1 MKQAVLTKSLN
12 FITKYKDYSE
22 EDINKLKYGLEG
34 IYLTITK
41 MIIIVLLSIIFGIFR
56 EVIILLF
63 LFNIIRYF
71 GFGVHARK
79 SSECLI
85 FSILCFI
92 IMPIIFLNS
101 KLDKE
106 VILVTG
112 IICTVLLLFFAPAD
126 TKKRPLTNFKKKLI
140 RKLITILI
148 GGIYTYLSLSIDNY
162 TYSILFILSVV
173 IETIIVSPITYKI
186 LGQSYNNFKIVD

>member
-12 FITKYKDYSE
+12 FITKYKNYSE

-106 VILVTG
+106 VILVAG

-148 GGIYTYLSLSIDNY
+148 GGIYIYLSLSIDNY

-173 IETIIVSPITYKI
+173 IEAIIVSPITYKI
-186 LGQSYNNFKIVD
+186 LGQSYNNSKIVD

>member
-12 FITKYKDYSE
+12 FITKYKNYSE

-85 FSILCFI
+85 SSILLFI
-92 IMPIIFLNS
+92 VFPFVFLKWSISKDILFYLSIISLITF
-101 KLDKE
+101 
-106 VILVTG
+106 IP
-112 IICTVLLLFFAPAD
+112 FAPAD
-126 TKKRPLTNFKKKLI
+126 TIKRVFKNKKKRYI
-140 RKLITILI
+140 RKILTILV
-148 GGIYTYLSLSIDNY
+148 GIIYLIISLMTKGKIMSKLLQLSI
-162 TYSILFILSVV
+162 IIQAIV
-173 IETIIVSPITYKI
+173 INPLTYKI
-186 LGQSYNNFKIVD
+186 LKQSYNNYRNVD